1 MQSLLSIVKRIARN
15 QVLGLVGPIR
25 ALIRHRDLLRV
36 LIKRDIAVRTSGTL
50 LGGLWVLAQPALQI
64 LALWFLLGFVLKVR
78 FPGRVPFVSYF
89 LLGMLPWLFM
99 AEVMSRTLSVMSE
112 FGSLYQ
118 RSAFPVE
125 VLPLLPLSVSGAVYG
140 IIYIAVA
147 GLLQGPY
154 AALWAAAISLGLT
167 IWLLPVCY
175 LLAVL
180 GLFISDVRALFP
192 FVLTLTM
199 YLTPIMYMPE
209 MLPGFLRSVMILNPF
224 ADLIAVMHGALEGL
238 PVTAGNLLRPFAL
251 WLMLLAPAWIIFRRT
266 EPHMREVL

>member
-1 MQSLLSIVKRIARN
+1 
-15 QVLGLVGPIR
+15 VLGLVGPVT

-64 LALWFLLGFVLKVR
+64 LALWFLLDFVLKVR

-89 LLGMLPWLFM
+89 LLGMLPWLFIS
-99 AEVMSRTLSVMSE
+99 EVMTRTLSLMSE
-112 FGSLYQ
+112 LGALYQ

-125 VLPLLPLSVSGAVYG
+125 VLPLLPLAVSGAVYG
-140 IIYIAVA
+140 IIFIVVA

-154 AALWAAAISLGLT
+154 AALSAAAISLGLV

-180 GLFISDVRALFP
+180 GLFLSDVRALFP

-209 MLPGFLRSVMILNPF
+209 MLPGFLRKAMILNPF
-224 ADLIAVMHGALEGL
+224 ADLIAVMHGVLEGL
-238 PVTAGNLLRPFAL
+238 PVTAGNLVRPFAL
-251 WLMLLAPAWIIFRRT
+251 WVMLLAPAWIIFRRT

>member
-1 MQSLLSIVKRIARN
+1 MQSLLSIAKRIARN
-15 QVLGLVGPIR
+15 QVLGLVGPIMT
-25 ALIRHRDLLRV
+25 LIRHRDLLRV

-50 LGGLWVLAQPALQI
+50 LGGLWVLAQPALQM
-64 LALWFLLGFVLKVR
+64 LAMWFLLDFVLKVR
-78 FPGRVPFVSYF
+78 FPGRVAFVDYF

-99 AEVMSRTLSVMSE
+99 AEVMARTLSVMSE
-112 FGSLYQ
+112 FGALYQ

-140 IIYIAVA
+140 TIYIAVA

-154 AALWAAAISLGLT
+154 AALGAAGISLGLVL
-167 IWLLPVCY
+167 WLLPVCY

-192 FVLTLTM
+192 FLLTLTM

-224 ADLIAVMHGALEGL
+224 ADLIATMHGVLEGL
-238 PVTAGNLLRPFAL
+238 PVTAGNWLRPWAL